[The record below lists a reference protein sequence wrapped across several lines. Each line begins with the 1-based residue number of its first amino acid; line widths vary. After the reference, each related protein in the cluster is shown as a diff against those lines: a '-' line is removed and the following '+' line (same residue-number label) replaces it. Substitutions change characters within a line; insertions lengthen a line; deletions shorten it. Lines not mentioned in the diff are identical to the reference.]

1 MGSKFRP
8 ETRER
13 AVRLFLEHRAEF
25 NSDSQAADAI
35 GRELGMAARSV
46 LNWVRAAGRH
56 AEEVA
61 VDLESEVGRLR
72 ARNKQLEQDV
82 AILRAATGFF
92 ARACDPHGC

>member
-13 AVRLFLEHRAEF
+13 AVRLFVEHRSEF

-35 GRELGMAARSV
+35 GRELGMAGRSV
-46 LNWVRAAGRH
+46 LNWVRAAERH
-56 AEEVA
+56 AEGVA
-61 VDLESEVGRLR
+61 VPEDLESEVRRLR
-72 ARNKQLEQDV
+72 AQNKQLTQDV

-92 ARACDPHGC
+92 ASM